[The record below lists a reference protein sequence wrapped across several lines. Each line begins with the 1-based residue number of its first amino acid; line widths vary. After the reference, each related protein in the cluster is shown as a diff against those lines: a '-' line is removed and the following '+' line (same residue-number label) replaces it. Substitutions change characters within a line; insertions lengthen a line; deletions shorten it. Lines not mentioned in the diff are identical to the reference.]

1 MYLIVNSLTKLLLV
15 VEENMILVIYYKLLK
30 MAYFVILQ
38 NELLTYL

>member
-15 VEENMILVIYYKLLK
+15 VEKNMILVIYYKLLK

>member
-38 NELLTYL
+38 NKLLTYL